1 MGSLVLI
8 NPVAYLDSYAFQSD
22 LRALGLKFSTAAR
35 DVTTAASNGSTLAK
49 PGLKKIE
56 ASLKGLSS
64 YGTAPTQIIAALQSR
79 QRTAD
84 LPYLVSPA
92 GAPVGDPAFLL
103 KTMIGSYDPLKGNIG
118 DVVDTDV
125 ALMLSSSDIA
135 LGQILLAESA
145 RVASANSAV
154 TQLGAISA
162 TQKLYGAVHVIAKS
176 GSSPTLDIVVK
187 SAAAVGFGS
196 PTTRVTVP
204 QFTNTGSAW
213 IELAGPVTDQYWRVD
228 CTIGGGSPSFTFIVA
243 LGIDT

>member
-22 LRALGLKFSTAAR
+22 LRALGLKFSTAAK

-56 ASLKGLSS
+56 ASLKGFSS

-84 LPYLVSPA
+84 IPYLVSPA
-92 GAPVGDPAFLL
+92 GAPVGDPAFML

-118 DVVDTDV
+118 DVVETDV
-125 ALMLSSSDIA
+125 TLQLSSSDVA
-135 LGQILLAESA
+135 LGQIVLADATRSA
-145 RVASANSAV
+145 SVNSAV
-154 TQLGAISA
+154 TQLGAITS
-162 TQKLYGAVHVIAKS
+162 TQKLYGVVHVTAVS
-176 GSSPTLDIVVK
+176 GTTPTLDLVVK

-204 QFTNTGSAW
+204 QFTAPGSYW

-228 CTIGGGSPSFTFIVA
+228 STIGGTTPAFTYLVA
-243 LGIDT
+243 LGIDR